1 MPIVEKISQ
10 VIRTA
15 LGKGHYTAAIL
26 LAGGA
31 GTRMGGTTTKQMME
45 LSGKPVIVYSLL
57 ALDACEYVDE
67 IIVVAKADEIA
78 LYPELLKTYGIQK
91 VTHVVEGGET
101 RQDSVLKGFEMVP
114 DKADHIA
121 IHDGARPLITPSQIK
136 SVILSAYDHKAAAAA
151 APAKDSIKVANISGM
166 IDHTVD
172 RKTVW
177 LMQTPQVFYANLFR
191 ASIYT
196 ATKDKF
202 QGTDDAEVA
211 EHAGFSTK
219 LVDTGYENIKITT
232 PVDLLIAETILRQR
246 EAEEHQD
253 D

>member
-1 MPIVEKISQ
+1 MPIVEKIAQ
-10 VIRTA
+10 VVRTA
-15 LGKGHYTAAIL
+15 LGKSHYTAAIL
-26 LAGGA
+26 LAGGS
-31 GTRMGGTTTKQMME
+31 GSRMSSETTKQMMP
-45 LSGKPVIVYSLL
+45 LCNKPIIVYSLE
-57 ALDACEYVDE
+57 ALDASEYIDE
-67 IIVVAKADEIA
+67 IIVVAKSDEIT
-78 LYPELLKTYGIQK
+78 LYPELIKQYGIKK
-91 VTHVVEGGET
+91 VTHIVEGGES
-101 RQDSVLKGFEMVP
+101 RQDSVLRGFEMVP

-121 IHDGARPLITPSQIK
+121 IHEGARPLITPAQIK
-136 SVILSAYDHKAAAAA
+136 AVVLAAYDYKAAAAA

-166 IDHTVD
+166 VDHTVD

-196 ATKDKF
+196 ASKDKF

-232 PVDLLIAETILRQR
+232 PVDLLIAEAILRQR
-246 EAEEHQD
+246 EEKEHLD